1 MNAEPGGPLDGRL
14 SWSGRVPVEWR
25 VLDELP
31 EREHLDR
38 REERNFALLGAL
50 AFIEHGPARRAE
62 DQAPLASQFERLEA
76 KFDLVLAMLSEV
88 LVPDGAGPAAARVT
102 LSGDGL
108 ALEVERR
115 AQPGTPVEVDL
126 YLSTI
131 VPRPV
136 RLIGV
141 VRADLAPGR
150 DAMVVE
156 FRRIGPR
163 VREQLQQLVFRR
175 HRRTIARQRPESA

>member
-1 MNAEPGGPLDGRL
+1 M
-14 SWSGRVPVEWR
+14 
-25 VLDELP
+25 P

-38 REERNFALLGAL
+38 REERNFALLSAL
-50 AFIEHGPARRAE
+50 AFIEHGPGRRAE
-62 DQAPLASQFERLEA
+62 DPAPLAGQLEHLEA

-88 LVPDGAGPAAARVT
+88 LMPDGAGPDLARVT
-102 LSGDGL
+102 LSGDGV
-108 ALEVERR
+108 ALETDAPVD
-115 AQPGTPVEVDL
+115 PGTAVEIDL

-136 RLIGV
+136 RLAGV
-141 VRADLAPGR
+141 VRPNLSPGS

-175 HRRTIARQRPESA
+175 HRRTIARQRPNIA